1 MSRPEHTLRAFCWSL
16 ATFAHV
22 QVVAEYRTIVAGRNT
37 KCTMRMLISNDDAIY
52 SPGLAVLA
60 DVAAEFG
67 EVRIVAPD
75 VEQSSMGKMA
85 GYQSH
90 RCGPT

>member
-1 MSRPEHTLRAFCWSL
+1 
-16 ATFAHV
+16 
-22 QVVAEYRTIVAGRNT
+22 
-37 KCTMRMLISNDDAIY
+37 MRMLISNDDAIY